1 MLPGIEYEVALKR
14 SENLAAWDA
23 RYAAALD
30 RLALKMD
37 ALLKSLGQL
46 N

>member
-14 SENLAAWDA
+14 SENLNAWDE
-23 RYAAALD
+23 RYAAAIN
-30 RLALKMD
+30 RLTSKMD
-37 ALLKSLGQL
+37 VLLKSLGQL